1 MPTNRWLQEA
11 RKDHYRRR
19 AREEGYRSRAA
30 YKFLEAQR
38 KYKLVKRGNIIVDLG
53 AWPGGI
59 SQALARIVGSEGLV
73 IAVDRRKFKKF
84 DERNIVTLQ
93 LDILEDDVVSEI
105 KKILD
110 GKLVDFLISDASP
123 SFSGIRDVDV
133 LRQIELAERSHEIA
147 KELVR
152 RGGSV
157 MLKALECGE
166 LRELERELKTEF
178 KIVKRFIPKAT
189 RKSSSEL
196 YLIGIG
202 KLV

>member
-11 RKDHYRRR
+11 ERDHYRRR

-84 DERNIVTLQ
+84 DERNIITLQ

-157 MLKALECGE
+157 MLKAFECGE

>member
-38 KYKLVKRGNIIVDLG
+38 KYRLVKRGDIIVDLG

-84 DERNIVTLQ
+84 DERNIITLQ

-133 LRQIELAERSHEIA
+133 LRQIELTERSHEIA

>member
-1 MPTNRWLQEA
+1 MPTNRRLQEA
-11 RKDHYRRR
+11 EKDHYRRR

-38 KYKLVKRGNIIVDLG
+38 KYRLVKRGDIIVDLG

-84 DERNIVTLQ
+84 DEQNIITLQ

-133 LRQIELAERSHEIA
+133 LRQIELTERSHEIA
-147 KELVR
+147 KKLVK

-196 YLIGIG
+196 YLIGMG

>member
-11 RKDHYRRR
+11 ERDHYRRR
-19 AREEGYRSRAA
+19 AKEEGYRSRAA

-38 KYKLVKRGNIIVDLG
+38 KYKLVKRGDIIVDLG

-84 DERNIVTLQ
+84 DERNIITLQ

-166 LRELERELKTEF
+166 LRELELELKTEF

>member
-38 KYKLVKRGNIIVDLG
+38 KYRLVKRGDIIVDLG

-84 DERNIVTLQ
+84 DERNIITLQ

-133 LRQIELAERSHEIA
+133 LRQIELTERSHEIA
-147 KELVR
+147 KKLVK

>member
-11 RKDHYRRR
+11 ERDHYRRR

-38 KYKLVKRGNIIVDLG
+38 KYKLVKRGDIIVDLG

-84 DERNIVTLQ
+84 DERNIITLQ

>member
-1 MPTNRWLQEA
+1 LPTNRWIQEA
-11 RKDHYRRR
+11 RRDHYRKR

-38 KYKLVKRGNIIVDLG
+38 KYGLVKRGDIVVDLG

-59 SQALARIVGSEGLV
+59 SQALAKIVGSEGLV
-73 IAVDRRKFKKF
+73 IAVDRRKFKEF
-84 DERNIVTLQ
+84 NEGNIVTLQ
-93 LDILEDDVVSEI
+93 LDLLEDDVASEI
-105 KKILD
+105 KKVLN

-133 LRQIELAERSHEIA
+133 LKQIELTERSYEVA
-147 KELVR
+147 RELVR

-157 MLKALECGE
+157 MLKALECNE
-166 LRELERELKTEF
+166 LRELERELRKEF
-178 KIVKRFIPKAT
+178 KLVRRFIPKAT

-196 YLIGIG
+196 YLIGMG

>member
-1 MPTNRWLQEA
+1 LPTNRWLQEA

-38 KYKLVKRGNIIVDLG
+38 KYRLVKRGDIIVDLG

-84 DERNIVTLQ
+84 DEQNIITLQ

-133 LRQIELAERSHEIA
+133 LRQIELTERSHEIA
-147 KELVR
+147 KKLVK

-166 LRELERELKTEF
+166 LRELERELKREF
-178 KIVKRFIPKAT
+178 KTVKRFIPKAT

>member
-1 MPTNRWLQEA
+1 LPTNRWLQEA

-38 KYKLVKRGNIIVDLG
+38 KYRLVKRGDIIVDLG

-84 DERNIVTLQ
+84 DEQNIITLQ

-110 GKLVDFLISDASP
+110 GKLVDFLVSDASP
-123 SFSGIRDVDV
+123 SFSGIRDVDG
-133 LRQIELAERSHEIA
+133 LRQIELTERSHEIA
-147 KELVR
+147 KELVKR
-152 RGGSV
+152 SGSV

-166 LRELERELKTEF
+166 LRELERELKREF
-178 KIVKRFIPKAT
+178 KIIKRFIPKAT

>member
-11 RKDHYRRR
+11 ERDHYRRR

-38 KYKLVKRGNIIVDLG
+38 KYRLVKRGDIIVDLG

-84 DERNIVTLQ
+84 DEQNIITLQ

-133 LRQIELAERSHEIA
+133 LRQIELTERSHEIA
-147 KELVR
+147 KKLVK

-157 MLKALECGE
+157 MLKALECSE
-166 LRELERELKTEF
+166 LRELERELKREF
-178 KIVKRFIPKAT
+178 KTVKRFIPKAT

>member
-38 KYKLVKRGNIIVDLG
+38 KYRLVKRGDIIVDLG

-84 DERNIVTLQ
+84 DEQNIITLQ

>member
-38 KYKLVKRGNIIVDLG
+38 KYRLVKRGDIIVDLG

-84 DERNIVTLQ
+84 DEQNIITLQ

-133 LRQIELAERSHEIA
+133 LRQIELTERSHEIA
-147 KELVR
+147 KKLVK

-166 LRELERELKTEF
+166 LRELERELKREF
-178 KIVKRFIPKAT
+178 KTVKRFIPKAT